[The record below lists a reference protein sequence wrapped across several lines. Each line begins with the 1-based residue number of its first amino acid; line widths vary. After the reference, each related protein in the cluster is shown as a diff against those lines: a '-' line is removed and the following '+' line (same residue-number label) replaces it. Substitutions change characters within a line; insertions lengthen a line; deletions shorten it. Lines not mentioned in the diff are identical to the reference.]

1 MPDVT
6 GGPPPHQQ
14 LGAGGVAGPPA
25 PAVSAA
31 QLSAGHVGKAPD
43 ILRTEQLPPVSP
55 ASAACPPAV
64 PSSDRNLFMETGEL
78 AEEDV
83 ARCAE
88 AAARAQ
94 GLALSPAQ
102 LRSVLDM
109 QQVSRVGGTSLART
123 GCKQIASRIDI
134 VVGPRR
140 GDL

>member
-1 MPDVT
+1 MVVT
-6 GGPPPHQQ
+6 SAEGGRRVNKVAADWLRAGRGLDTVTPGHLDQDTFALLHQQ
-14 LGAGGVAGPPA
+14 QGGGLMFRPA
-25 PAVSAA
+25 PF
-31 QLSAGHVGKAPD
+31 
-43 ILRTEQLPPVSP
+43 LPLP
-55 ASAACPPAV
+55 
-64 PSSDRNLFMETGEL
+64 
-78 AEEDV
+78 EEDV